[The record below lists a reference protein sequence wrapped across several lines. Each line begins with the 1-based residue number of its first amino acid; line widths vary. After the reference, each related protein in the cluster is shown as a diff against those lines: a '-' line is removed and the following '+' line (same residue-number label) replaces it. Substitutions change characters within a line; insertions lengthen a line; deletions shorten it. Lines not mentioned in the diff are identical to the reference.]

1 MTTLDDLL
9 QSLKDSELSQVFN
22 PSVDDTDLTA
32 SQVRQLTQSIE
43 LGLVALYRRFRLR
56 DGSAILETSPA
67 RSVYKL
73 DAKYAVSNDA
83 SLELDRYILDDRGRA
98 YEDDA
103 LRIEQVVNAH
113 GVELPLNDHTYDGM
127 RAHRLDLE
135 FEPTQTLTTPDLTTL
150 WVPSDVE
157 LGNLT
162 VHYRAKHPK
171 WDLDEA
177 VADPTSVVVELPQ
190 TYWQALFYFV
200 ASRVYNPMYR
210 AGEMHEG
217 NNWLQR
223 YEMECSRLEI
233 DHVVISSE
241 YDDDDLFRRQGW
253 V

>member
-1 MTTLDDLL
+1 MTLNDLL
-9 QSLKDSELSQVFN
+9 QALRDSELSQVTT
-22 PSVDDTDLTA
+22 PESSGSDLEE
-32 SQVRQLTQSIE
+32 SQRRQLIQSIE

-56 DGSAILETSPA
+56 DGSAIIETSPTQTI
-67 RSVYKL
+67 YKL
-73 DAKYAVSNDA
+73 DAKYAVSNED
-83 SLELDRYILDDRGRA
+83 SLELNKYIIDDMGRTFA
-98 YEDDA
+98 DDA
-103 LRIEQVVNAH
+103 LRIETVTNMH

-135 FEPTQTLTTPDLTTL
+135 HEPTQTLTTPDLTTL
-150 WVPSDVE
+150 WIPGDVE
-157 LGNLT
+157 LGSLT

-171 WDLDEA
+171 WDLDVA
-177 VADPTSVVVELPQ
+177 VADPSSVDVELPQ

-210 AGEMHEG
+210 AGELHEG

-241 YDDDDLFRRQGW
+241 YDDSDLFRCRGW
-253 V
+253 A